1 MVLELDHI
9 AVLSVGERQMYTEC
23 WQGSVLGNGGLKGP
37 SGQGGIA
44 LNRPFVRSLHIARLS
59 EGLLVRVLRN
69 AVSGR
74 NAARQAARTAVLPA
88 LDGR

>member
-1 MVLELDHI
+1 
-9 AVLSVGERQMYTEC
+9 
-23 WQGSVLGNGGLKGP
+23 LGNGGLKGP

-44 LNRPFVRSLHIARLS
+44 LNRAFVRSSHIARLS
-59 EGLLVRVLRN
+59 GLMVRVLRN

-74 NAARQAARTAVLPA
+74 NAARQAVRTAYSLAAVLPT